1 MDKEEELVDI
11 DIDKNDNM
19 DIIIF
24 IRWRILVVIE
34 ALMLKSI

>member
-11 DIDKNDNM
+11 DLDKNDNM

-24 IRWRILVVIE
+24 IPWRILVVIK

>member
-11 DIDKNDNM
+11 DLDKNDNM

-24 IRWRILVVIE
+24 IPWRILVVIE

>member
-11 DIDKNDNM
+11 DLDKNDNM
-19 DIIIF
+19 DTIIF
-24 IRWRILVVIE
+24 IPWRILVVIE